1 MTGLPDKSA
10 PSKNNDSRLAS
21 NKNNNSKP
29 ISRKN
34 DNDGEVDRFGVS
46 GNGVEHAKKS
56 EKLSKSGKSKS
67 EKTSK
72 S

>member
-1 MTGLPDKSA
+1 MAAPLTSILKMTVSLERSTPE
-10 PSKNNDSRLAS
+10 RLGVS
-21 NKNNNSKP
+21 
-29 ISRKN
+29 
-34 DNDGEVDRFGVS
+34 DNEVDRFGIG

-56 EKLSKSGKSKS
+56 EKLSKSRKSKS